1 MTSIADLTEQIAAL
15 ETTLGGTAGMVA
27 SFDAELGKLQGN
39 LTYTEKEV
47 GALSSGFGNGLRR
60 AFESVVLDGSK
71 LSDSLR
77 GLAKSMADTVLTT
90 ALKPVSD
97 QFGGLVAGLL
107 GNGFAKGGAFVQG
120 QVMPFARGG
129 VVSQP
134 TAFPMRGGTGL
145 MGEAGPEAIMPLT
158 RGPDGNLGVRAAGG
172 GQAVTVVMNISTPD
186 VAGFARSQSQIA
198 AGAMR
203 ALARGQRNR

>member
-1 MTSIADLTEQIAAL
+1 MTTIADLTEQIAAL
-15 ETTLGGTAGMVA
+15 ETSLGGTAGMVS

-39 LTYTEKEV
+39 LAYTEKEV
-47 GALSSGFGNGLRR
+47 GALANGFGNGLRR
-60 AFESVVLDGSK
+60 AFEGVVLDGTK

-77 GLAKSMADTVLTT
+77 GLAKSMADTVLSA
-90 ALKPVSD
+90 ALKPVTD
-97 QFGGLVAGLL
+97 QFGGVLAGVL
-107 GNGFAKGGAFVQG
+107 GGFAKGGAFVQG

-158 RGPDGNLGVRAAGG
+158 RGPDGSLGVRASGG
-172 GQAVTVVMNISTPD
+172 GQPVTVVMNITTPD

>member
-1 MTSIADLTEQIAAL
+1 MKLAEERHIAADPATVWAAVL
-15 ETTLGGTAGMVA
+15 NPQVLQACVPGCESLTGSPSEGFEAIVVQKVGPVKARFTGTVTLSEMVEA
-27 SFDAELGKLQGN
+27 Q
-39 LTYTEKEV
+39 
-47 GALSSGFGNGLRR
+47 
-60 AFESVVLDGSK
+60 
-71 LSDSLR
+71 SLR
-77 GLAKSMADTVLTT
+77 ITGEGK
-90 ALKPVSD
+90 
-97 QFGGLVAGLL
+97 GGVA
-107 GNGFAKGGAFVQG
+107 GFAKGGAFVQG

-158 RGPDGNLGVRAAGG
+158 RGPDGSLGVRASGG
-172 GQAVTVVMNISTPD
+172 GQPVTVVMNITTPD